1 MQRLSETIIQVG
13 LVSLW
18 RFNLIKG
25 ERFQEQLS
33 RLICR
38 KDPVFVK
45 YPILRNYHCFYMPCD
60 ASAENVQR
68 FKLGNARTFHYLN
81 QSNCYELEGVD
92 DSKEYIATRKAM
104 DIVGINSSEPKDEKS
119 RFHLR
124 TAVELFIQ
132 IILLSHQSL
141 RIIMFNSNYVVG
153 VSWKQLGS
161 VVLDIPQEERFYQ
174 IGETKVFLR
183 AGQMADPDARM
194 SGVLRRFASIIQ
206 RKVCSHL
213 SRRSFVSMRRSAI
226 QIQAACR

>member
-25 ERFQEQLS
+25 EGFQEQLS
-33 RLICR
+33 GLICR

-104 DIVGINSSEPKDEKS
+104 DIVGISSDE
-119 RFHLR
+119 
-124 TAVELFIQ
+124 
-132 IILLSHQSL
+132 
-141 RIIMFNSNYVVG
+141 
-153 VSWKQLGS
+153 
-161 VVLDIPQEERFYQ
+161 
-174 IGETKVFLR
+174 
-183 AGQMADPDARM
+183 
-194 SGVLRRFASIIQ
+194 
-206 RKVCSHL
+206 
-213 SRRSFVSMRRSAI
+213 
-226 QIQAACR
+226 